1 MTRDDCRPW
10 REDIGAYLL
19 GGLPDERRTALLAHL
34 DGCPACRSEL
44 AELSEVARILP
55 AADPLR
61 NTKREVPSQ
70 SLMDS
75 IMDAIGDERRAKR
88 SRVTRRVAGA
98 VAIAAALLL
107 GALAVGTLMDG
118 SSQSTVQL
126 AGDAAD
132 SDSTATLEYLPG
144 GTRIDLSIDGLPK
157 EETYFVDLSI
167 DGLPKEETYFV
178 WLEDTEG
185 ERVPAGTFWTP
196 DEGGSLDLK
205 LTAALSL
212 RRCQG
217 IGISDA
223 DGKTVLYS
231 KVDWEDPDEQP

>member
-157 EETYFVDLSI
+157 EETYFV
-167 DGLPKEETYFV
+167 

>member
-98 VAIAAALLL
+98 VSIAAALLL

-132 SDSTATLEYLPG
+132 GDSTASLEYLPG

-157 EETYFVDLSI
+157 EETY
-167 DGLPKEETYFV
+167 YV

-231 KVDWEDPDEQP
+231 KVDWEDPDEKP

>member
-34 DGCPACRSEL
+34 DGCADCRSEL

-75 IMDAIGDERRAKR
+75 ILGAIADERRAKR
-88 SRVTRRVAGA
+88 SRITRRVAGA
-98 VAIAAALLL
+98 AAIAAALLL
-107 GALAVGTLMDG
+107 GAFAVGTLMDG
-118 SSQSTVQL
+118 SSRSTVQL
-126 AGDAAD
+126 AGDAAHGD
-132 SDSTATLEYLPG
+132 TTASLEYLPG
-144 GTRIDLSIDGLPK
+144 GTRI
-157 EETYFVDLSI
+157 DLSI

-196 DEGGSLDLK
+196 DEDGSLDLK

-212 RRCQG
+212 RRCEG

-231 KVDWEDPDEQP
+231 KVDWEDPEEP

>member
-132 SDSTATLEYLPG
+132 GDSTASLEYLPG

-157 EETYFVDLSI
+157 EETY
-167 DGLPKEETYFV
+167 YV

-231 KVDWEDPDEQP
+231 KVDWEDPDEKP